1 MFDDDLL
8 RDMYVEYGIPC
19 DTLVSDP
26 AELERFASDYTH
38 RSGHTVELPPLARQL
53 LKLRKR
59 GKAKGGLPRLQR
71 AYNGRN

>member
-38 RSGHTVELPPLARQL
+38 RSGHVVELPPLARHL

-59 GKAKGGLPRLQR
+59 GKANGGLPRLQR